1 MTEQKKT
8 YYPEVAANPDFVAI
22 EKDILSWWER
32 EKVFEASVENRPRK
46 NADGSTNAYVFYDG
60 PPFANGMPHYGHLLT
75 GYVKDLIARYHTMKG
90 KRVERRFG
98 WDCHGLPAEMESE
111 KQLGIS
117 GRQKIMEFGIDKF
130 NEHCR
135 TSVMRYT
142 QEWRNYVT
150 RQARWV
156 DFENDYKTMDITF
169 MESVLWAF
177 KQLYSKGLIY
187 ESFRVMPYSW
197 GAETVLSNFETRLDN
212 ATREKEDKA
221 ITVAFELLE
230 KPKGAPDAEKYYLLA
245 WTTTPW
251 TLPSNQALAVNPA
264 FQYSCI
270 LKDNACYILAASS
283 LKLVEKELAAPAQA
297 GVHED
302 ADSGLRRNDIL
313 GEALIAQRYKPLFP
327 YFNDHSDSFR
337 ILDGS
342 SFIEEGSGTGV
353 VHMAPGFGE
362 DDQRVCEM
370 NKIELVCPVD
380 EKGRYT
386 DEIYDLPYGPHP
398 NLLPKG
404 EGTSP
409 LPLGEVE
416 TQRVSGEGK
425 ILKLKGLNVIQ
436 ETKLKDESEPYSE
449 NQMQKFGLANLR
461 IIDYLKHTGQLIK
474 QEDYKHNYPHC
485 WRTDTPIIY
494 KAVPSWYVEVS
505 KFKHKAV
512 EINRKINWIPD
523 HVRDGAMGH
532 MLATAPD
539 WSISR
544 NRFWGCPIPVWKSTN
559 PDNNELYV
567 FGSIKE
573 LEDFFGAKVTD
584 LHRPYIDNLTKPD
597 PYDDTHTIR
606 RVEEVLDCW
615 FESGSM
621 PFAQVHY
628 PFENKDWFEEN
639 FPADFITEYIGQTR
653 GWFNTLIMLSTAIF
667 DSEPFENC
675 ICHGVVIDDETG
687 LKYSKRLK
695 NYKDPMEVFDKFGA
709 DALRWMM
716 VSSGV
721 MRGSDL
727 GVDPEGAFI
736 RDVVRLHIKPIWN
749 AYNFF
754 TLYANSDGVKAEFS
768 TTSENLMDR
777 YILAKCREMTA
788 TIEKSLDSYDTP
800 GACEAISRFV
810 EVLNN
815 WYIRRSRPRFWK
827 SEIDNDKQSAYN
839 TLYTVLHVLC
849 RAGAP
854 LLPLTFEAMYKG
866 LTNGAHALESV
877 HTQNFPSKDIAYGAD
892 EANAMLAM
900 DRVRD
905 ICNAAHGI
913 RNTENI
919 RTRQPLASLTVYKS
933 AIKTQADY
941 FASLI
946 ADETNVKDVR
956 FEEDLEKVASL
967 KLKINFPIAGKRL
980 GGKMKDVGAAAKAGK
995 WEKDASGAIM
1005 VGGEKMEFGEYEL
1018 LLESK
1023 ISKGAQPLAS
1033 NDALVV
1039 LDLEITPELEAE
1051 GLVRDVIRLI
1061 QESRKTANLNIA
1073 DRIRLRV
1080 TASPEV
1086 EKAVE
1091 SFSGFIAE
1099 QVLAS
1104 SVATGACQGGA
1115 EHKLEH
1121 TLEGKPVIISF
1132 SRDAAV
1138 AA

>member
-1 MTEQKKT
+1 MTEQKIT
-8 YYPEVAANPDFVAI
+8 HYPEVAPNPDFVAI
-22 EKDILSWWER
+22 EKDILSWWKN
-32 EKVFEASVENRPRK
+32 EKVFQASVDNRPAK
-46 NADGSTNAYVFYDG
+46 KPDGSTNAYVFYDG
-60 PPFANGMPHYGHLLT
+60 PPFANGLPHYGHLLT
-75 GYVKDLIARYHTMKG
+75 GYVKDLVARYHTMKG

-117 GRQKIMEFGIDKF
+117 GRQKIMEYGIEKF

-177 KQLYSKGLIY
+177 KQLYTKGLIY
-187 ESFRVMPYSW
+187 ESYRVMPYSW

-221 ITVAFELLE
+221 ITVAFELIDRPASTEHLD
-230 KPKGAPDAEKYYLLA
+230 KCYVLA

-251 TLPSNQALAVNPA
+251 TLPSNQALAVGKDLI
-264 FQYSCI
+264 YTMLI
-270 LKDNACYILAASS
+270 KDNVGYIVADFKYDEYAKILEIETEGGWVAEKSDKEPTSYSVTLCKGES
-283 LKLVEKELAAPAQA
+283 LLNL
-297 GVHED
+297 H
-302 ADSGLRRNDIL
+302 
-313 GEALIAQRYKPLFP
+313 YKPLFP

-362 DDQRVCEM
+362 DDQRVCQM
-370 NKIELVCPVD
+370 NGIELVCPVD

-386 DEIYDLPYGPHP
+386 NEIYDLPD
-398 NLLPKG
+398 
-404 EGTSP
+404 
-409 LPLGEVE
+409 
-416 TQRVSGEGK
+416 
-425 ILKLKGLNVIQ
+425 LKLKGLNVIA
-436 ETKLKDESEPYSE
+436 ETQGQTAEEPFKEDQVKKY
-449 NQMQKFGLANLR
+449 GLANLR
-461 IIDYLKHTGQLIK
+461 IIAWLKQHGHLIK
-474 QEDYKHNYPHC
+474 DEQYKHNYPHC

-512 EINRKINWIPD
+512 ELNSKINWIPN

-544 NRFWGCPIPVWKSTN
+544 NRFWGCPIPVWKSDN
-559 PDNNELYV
+559 PDNKELYV
-567 FGSIKE
+567 FGSIQE
-573 LEDFFGAKVTD
+573 LEDFFGAKVKD
-584 LHRPYIDNLTKPD
+584 LHRPYIDDLTKPD
-597 PYDDTHTIR
+597 PYNDTYTIK

-621 PFAQVHY
+621 PYAQVHY

-754 TLYANSDGVKAEFS
+754 TLYANADGIKAQFAAD
-768 TTSENLMDR
+768 SENLMDR
-777 YILAKCREMTA
+777 YILAKCREMTD
-788 TIEKSLDSYDTP
+788 TIEKSLDAYDTP
-800 GACEAISRFV
+800 GACDAVTRFI

-827 SEIDNDKQSAYN
+827 SEHDQDKQSAYN

-849 RAGAP
+849 RAAAP
-854 LLPLTFEAMYKG
+854 LLPLTLEAIFKG
-866 LTNGAHALESV
+866 LTGGKTALESV
-877 HTQNFPSKDIAYGAD
+877 HTQNYPSNDIVL
-892 EANAMLAM
+892 ANNVEESMRAM

-905 ICNAAHGI
+905 ICTAAHNI

-919 RTRQPLASLTVYKS
+919 RTRQPLSTLTVYK
-933 AIKTQADY
+933 ANIAAQADY

-946 ADETNVKDVR
+946 SDETNVKDVR
-956 FEEDLEKVASL
+956 FEDDLEKVASL
-967 KLKINFPIAGKRL
+967 KLKINFPVAGKRL

-995 WEKDASGAIM
+995 WKKDKTGAIV
-1005 VGGEKMEFGEYEL
+1005 VGGEKMEEGEYEL

-1023 ISKGAQPLAS
+1023 IAKGAQPLAS

-1039 LDLEITPELEAE
+1039 LDLTITPELEAE
-1051 GLVRDVIRLI
+1051 GLVRDVIRLV
-1061 QESRKTANLNIA
+1061 QESRKTANLHIS

-1080 TASPEV
+1080 TASPEI

-1104 SVATGACQGGA
+1104 KVVTGVCQGGA
-1115 EHKLEH
+1115 EHKIEH
-1121 TLEGKPVIISF
+1121 TLEGKAVTSSF
-1132 SRDAAV
+1132 SRDTAA